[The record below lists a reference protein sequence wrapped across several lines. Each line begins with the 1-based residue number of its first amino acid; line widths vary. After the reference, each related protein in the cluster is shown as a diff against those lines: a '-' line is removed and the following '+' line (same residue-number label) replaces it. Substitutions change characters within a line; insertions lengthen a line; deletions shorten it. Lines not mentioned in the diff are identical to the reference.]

1 MTRYRIL
8 TWGGIPA
15 QIKVYPD
22 SGRPRS
28 LELPGWF
35 MQEIDRVATR
45 EGIVGAD
52 EYLERWQWS
61 DDIERAGH
69 ARGRR
74 GRRDRRARGAV
85 AAAPDATPSP
95 TEDVA

>member
-1 MTRYRIL
+1 MSRYRIL

-15 QIKVYPD
+15 QIKVYPE

-28 LELPGWF
+28 LELDAWF

-52 EYLERWQWS
+52 EYLGRWEWSRDLERPGS
-61 DDIERAGH
+61 PEEVAS
-69 ARGRR
+69 
-74 GRRDRRARGAV
+74 AV
-85 AAAPDATPSP
+85 IAELEAKWIPEQQAAPAAGDAP
-95 TEDVA
+95 

>member
-1 MTRYRIL
+1 MSRYRIL

-15 QIKVYPD
+15 QIKVYPE

-28 LELPGWF
+28 LELAPWF

-52 EYLERWQWS
+52 EYLERWEWS
-61 DDIERAGH
+61 GDLEHPGSPEE
-69 ARGRR
+69 
-74 GRRDRRARGAV
+74 V
-85 AAAPDATPSP
+85 AAAVTAELEAQWIPERRVPQPDEA
-95 TEDVA
+95 AQ